1 MKNNTWLKVVGLIT
15 LVALV
20 LIVNLVGSKEQNQ
33 VSEQEQSQEEEHK
46 EQKNEELKN
55 KEQENKEQE
64 NGEQTASSFNFTNL
78 VATDFEGNPVTAD
91 IFSDYD
97 ATIINIWSTTCGP
110 CIDEMPYLESIS
122 HEFKEQNIN
131 LIAIPNNIS
140 KNDETF
146 EVAKNII
153 ETQAVTFKNLR
164 PTANSDFDLALI
176 EEALGLPSTYIV
188 DSNGEI
194 IGNCIPGV
202 LDDFKKGRIKEMI
215 NEALGSSIK

>member
-1 MKNNTWLKVVGLIT
+1 MKNNTWLKVVGLLT

-20 LIVNLVGSKEQNQ
+20 LIVNFVGSKEENQ
-33 VSEQEQSQEEEHK
+33 VSEQEQNQ
-46 EQKNEELKN
+46 EQKNEN
-55 KEQENKEQE
+55 QENEDQE
-64 NGEQTASSFNFTNL
+64 NEDPAESSFDFTNL
-78 VATDFEGNPVTAD
+78 SATDFEGNPVTAD

-110 CIDEMPYLESIS
+110 CIDEMPYLEHIS

-131 LIAIPNNIS
+131 LITIANNIS

-146 EVAKNII
+146 ELAKNII

-164 PTANSDFDLALI
+164 PTANSEFDLALI

-194 IGNCIPGV
+194 IGNCISGV